1 VTGEEGF
8 AYILPMPD
16 SMRSWAAGRSWYWRL
31 PLFLVLASQ
40 AAKPLRTVEQWN
52 VFTGINFGAHE
63 FGHLFWAFFGEWMTI
78 AGGSLTQLLIPIG
91 AAAVV
96 MRTRDWFGLAVC
108 GLFLASSLGELSWYI
123 GDARAQQLD
132 LVSFSPDGG
141 GHDWAYLLRKAGMMR
156 HDLTLA
162 RLARALGFLLIVAS
176 SVLAVRLFWW
186 MHTEPAPEASPAARD
201 QRR

>member
-1 VTGEEGF
+1 MTGT
-8 AYILPMPD
+8 
-16 SMRSWAAGRSWYWRL
+16 MRGWAAGRSWYWRL
-31 PLFLVLASQ
+31 PLFLLLLTQ
-40 AAKPLRTVEQWN
+40 AVKPLRRMDQWN

-78 AGGSLTQLLIPIG
+78 AGGSLTQILVPIG

-141 GHDWAYLLRKAGMMR
+141 GHDWAYLLRRAGMLR
-156 HDLTLA
+156 YDLTLA
-162 RLARALGFLLIVAS
+162 RLARAIGFVTIVAS
-176 SVLAVRLFWW
+176 SVLAARLFWW
-186 MHTEPAPEASPAARD
+186 MHTEKPPEDSPTAFP
-201 QRR
+201 